1 MVYQIETTGY
11 YGKNPFRSKKG
22 KGWKK
27 ATKSDK
33 NRTSFHEIRMSEG
46 GFKTKKE
53 AKKQDTHEAYCKNCN
68 DWEPHFVDMVCTTCN
83 KLNKELKDRIDQK
96 KKTLQT

>member
-33 NRTSFHEIRMSEG
+33 HRTAFYEIRMSEG

-53 AKKQDTHEAYCKNCN
+53 AKVALKLHQDH
-68 DWEPHFVDMVCTTCN
+68 HHGFN
-83 KLNKELKDRIDQK
+83 KLHGYSKSRNRIV
-96 KKTLQT
+96 KTKVFS